1 MAKALKS
8 EAAAP
13 EAGSAPQI
21 PNRNE
26 EAVFLSH
33 LNKLRIQSAKAAI
46 KKAEYD
52 AERVALTDMFREA
65 KTDGFTR
72 KELVSILT
80 DGAASRRDL
89 TAEEQRRAQLREWA
103 GLPAG
108 TQTDLFAT
116 PSLAQDEVFAEG
128 QGYTAGLRG
137 DDSTMPDNFPPHHA
151 PAFLRGYHAGQE
163 RLAWAMSEAGQN
175 PEKAASGLKLV
186 ANDEA
191 AATSDAA

>member
-186 ANDEA
+186 ANDDA